1 MDIYIIYNNFDYW
14 EGIKHQFISNYIE
27 MCFITIEKIFR
38 DANIFSGDLKQSI
51 LYYEVLFTIERLFY
65 SFDAIIYDE
74 TAIKIDIYF
83 IVKAIRSIYL
93 KSVKSIF
100 STSVFFYSVIPII
113 ELFKLWKTNSKM
125 FGPILFNK
133 DILDDFYEVIKNIYK
148 YQFQLDNKEF
158 DDRLFLTFDDQK
170 TSLFI
175 RSI

>member
-1 MDIYIIYNNFDYW
+1 
-14 EGIKHQFISNYIE
+14 

-113 ELFKLWKTNSKM
+113 ELFKL
-125 FGPILFNK
+125 
-133 DILDDFYEVIKNIYK
+133 
-148 YQFQLDNKEF
+148 
-158 DDRLFLTFDDQK
+158 
-170 TSLFI
+170 
-175 RSI
+175 